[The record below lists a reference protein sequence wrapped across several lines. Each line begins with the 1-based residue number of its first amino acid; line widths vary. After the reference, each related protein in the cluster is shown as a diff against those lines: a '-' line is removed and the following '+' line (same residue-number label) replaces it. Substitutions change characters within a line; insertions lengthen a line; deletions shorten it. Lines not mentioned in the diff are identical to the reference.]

1 MRKIVCLFLMS
12 FGAACSAQ
20 AQIAAQDTPAE
31 NEPRKEA
38 SKPVKPEVK
47 KDVQDGFDLENF
59 FKKGEEN
66 ARNGASCDKPSEPAD
81 PVA

>member
-1 MRKIVCLFLMS
+1 MRKVLCLFLFS
-12 FGAACSAQ
+12 SGAAFSAQ

-31 NEPRKEA
+31 NEPKKQT
-38 SKPVKPEVK
+38 SKPIKPDVKEE
-47 KDVQDGFDLENF
+47 VQDGFDLDNF

-66 ARNGASCDKPSEPAD
+66 AKNGASCDKPSEPAD